1 MHQSPETETT
11 KWNSVIIGGFLTVHA
26 RHSATAT
33 TATLSSFSLAVQP
46 FKYFP
51 VNLLVI
57 FNLSKKGLRLCNKEP
72 GQSHAFILD
81 MAFFNI
87 IYIMPG
93 C

>member
-1 MHQSPETETT
+1 MRQSPETETA
-11 KWNSVIIGGFLTVHA
+11 KWNSVIMGDFLTVHA
-26 RHSATAT
+26 RHSAT
-33 TATLSSFSLAVQP
+33 TAALSPFCLAVHP

-57 FNLSKKGLRLCNKEP
+57 FNLSKKGSRLCNKEP

-81 MAFFNI
+81 MPFFLNSV
-87 IYIMPG
+87 YFMQG